1 VPFKSLLP
9 MVEPG
14 DLVIGG
20 WDISSMNLADG
31 MERAQVFDYELQ
43 RQLVPYMKDMVP
55 MPGIYDP
62 KFIAANQMDRADNTL
77 QGTKQEQV
85 EAVRQQMREFKAKH
99 GLDKLIVLWTANTER
114 YAEVRAG
121 LNDSAGV
128 ILFVEQ

>member
-1 VPFKSLLP
+1 VPFKSVLP
-9 MVEPG
+9 MVEPS
-14 DLVIGG
+14 DLVVGG

-43 RQLVPYMKDMVP
+43 RQLVPYMKDIVP

-62 KFIAANQMDRADNTL
+62 KFIAANQADRADNTL
-77 QGTKQEQV
+77 SGNKEEQV
-85 EAVRQQMREFKAKH
+85 EAVRKQMREFKDKH

-121 LNDSAGV
+121 LNDSAGM
-128 ILFVEQ
+128 FPKRAS